1 MNDWASQDRVGK
13 VRGCL
18 EVGGQQVCKDYRDPK
33 PRGRILIGSDMD
45 GGNRVE
51 QMKAGLLGKW
61 EPWVRR
67 RVAGAREKWGWPL
80 TFPRRK
86 LFKATGKKV
95 WSAGAGLGRVC
106 LGYL

>member
-1 MNDWASQDRVGK
+1 
-13 VRGCL
+13 
-18 EVGGQQVCKDYRDPK
+18 
-33 PRGRILIGSDMD
+33 MD

-51 QMKAGLLGKW
+51 EMKVGLVGKW
-61 EPWVRR
+61 EPWVRC
-67 RVAGAREKWGWPL
+67 RVAGAREKWEWPL

-106 LGYL
+106 VFWLSVAIHEGHIMTFTFSVKALTCLNLLGVCSAGFAK